1 MDRTKLRKRRAR
13 MGVAVAVAASTA
25 LGAAGVHAKVKAK
38 PAAAPVPLTLTAKEF
53 SFDPSTPSV
62 AGKRVRI
69 TFTNSG
75 TVDHNLTI
83 KSLRVNRDLKA
94 GKSIT
99 VVVTVKAGG
108 SYPFYCEYHQAKGM
122 TGTLKV
128 A

>member
-1 MDRTKLRKRRAR
+1 

-38 PAAAPVPLTLTAKEF
+38 PAAALVPLTLTAKEF

-83 KSLRVNRDLKA
+83 KSLRVNRDLKP